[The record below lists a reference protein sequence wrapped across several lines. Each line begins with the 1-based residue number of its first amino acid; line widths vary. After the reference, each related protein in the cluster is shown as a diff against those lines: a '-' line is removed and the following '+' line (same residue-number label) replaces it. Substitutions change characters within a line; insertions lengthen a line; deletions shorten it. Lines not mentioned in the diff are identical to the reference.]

1 MRHDPQ
7 REDVRAI
14 PTTPWPRTHQPADHD
29 DTVRIP
35 RRPRTDRNGNH

>member
-1 MRHDPQ
+1 MRHEPQ
-7 REDVRAI
+7 REGMHAPR
-14 PTTPWPRTHQPADHD
+14 PRTHQPADHN